1 MEVGAMCSAQMRGGH
16 RIPIEG
22 VLASHG
28 AQRGAGDQESI
39 EVVEHV
45 PEEAAELV
53 WLGTGI

>member
-1 MEVGAMCSAQMRGGH
+1 MCSAQMRGGH